1 MPKNN
6 KDKNNSKV
14 KKDVDVEKLFK
25 KLYLKYRERIYWYIY
40 RKVSRTELAEDLTAD
55 VFLKLYEN
63 LPDLQDRD
71 EKGILAWTYTV
82 SRNLTIDHIRKVSRR
97 NTYTMEEEDLDR
109 VGKVFNNF
117 VKDAIKDE
125 EISTIKSAVDKLD
138 EDDQEILRLRF
149 EEDLKFKDIAD
160 IIDKKEGA
168 CKMMLYRAVDKV
180 KDNLDKNTSK
190 DVEEE
195 KE

>member
-1 MPKNN
+1 M
-6 KDKNNSKV
+6 
-14 KKDVDVEKLFK
+14 
-25 KLYLKYRERIYWYIY
+25 
-40 RKVSRTELAEDLTAD
+40 
-55 VFLKLYEN
+55 KLYEN
-63 LPDLQDRD
+63 LSDLQDRD

-117 VKDAIKDE
+117 VKDAIKEE
-125 EISTIKSAVDKLD
+125 EISTIKNAVDKLD

-149 EEDLKFKDIAD
+149 EEDLKFKEIAD

-180 KDNLDKNTSK
+180 KDNLDENTSK
-190 DVEEE
+190 DGEEE